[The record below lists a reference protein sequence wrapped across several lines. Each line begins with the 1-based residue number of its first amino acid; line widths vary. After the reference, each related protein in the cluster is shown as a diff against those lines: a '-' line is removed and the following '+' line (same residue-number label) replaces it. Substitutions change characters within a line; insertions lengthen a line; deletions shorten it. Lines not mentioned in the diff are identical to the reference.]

1 MIRRVIALAA
11 AAGCVPVL
19 AMAGTASAHIVPNS
33 TPSCGAT
40 CNNLFNERYGPGLV
54 QAAMPDW
61 SGDPFTAD
69 AGDPV
74 RLAFVSNTDPNQD
87 FVATQVGVLD
97 DFTDGR
103 HPIISRTSYV
113 NIHYGDDFPVFE
125 NTYQPFG
132 VDSGLCIGV
141 ARNAFNGEAV
151 TLQDCGDTAR
161 TLWVGDIDNADLGDP
176 GGFDFIPWVQA
187 SDANFSHALVLTEN
201 GQTGPLSVTELNKF
215 SDGTVSDRQQWGIDF
230 GPEPQPLTPN

>member
-19 AMAGTASAHIVPNS
+19 AMAGTASASIRPNS
-33 TPSCGAT
+33 TPSCGLA

-54 QAAMPDW
+54 QAADPDW
-61 SGDPFTAD
+61 ISDPLSADVGDW
-69 AGDPV
+69 V
-74 RLAFVSNTDPNQD
+74 QLAFSSNTDPNQD

-103 HPIISRTSYV
+103 NPIISRTSYV
-113 NIHYGDDFPVFE
+113 NINYPGDFPVFE
-125 NTYQPFG
+125 NTFQPYG

-141 ARNAFNGEAV
+141 ARKAFNREAV
-151 TLQDCGDTAR
+151 TLQDCGDTAK
-161 TLWVGDIDNADLGDP
+161 TLWVGDIENGDNGDP
-176 GGFDFIPWVQA
+176 SGFDYIPWVQA
-187 SDANFSHALVLTEN
+187 SDPNFSHALVLTEN

-215 SDGTVSDRQQWGIDF
+215 SDGTVSDRQQWGINF
-230 GPEPQPLTPN
+230 GPEPEPLTGN